1 MSQPIPKVQKALVLQ
16 GGGALGAYE
25 AGVFKTLY
33 NRFIK
38 PSNKSFDIVA
48 GVSIGAVNA
57 SILVNHVIHN
67 NNRWD
72 QSVETLD
79 SFWDSISSSPTI
91 YDPLSWPLYLLDNNP
106 ILKGWFAYQDFFR
119 KALEHYYNFFT
130 ESTKIMWQQEW
141 PYIPIWR
148 REDGPVINWSS
159 WKENWREELPYILSY
174 FLNWPDNYGPVASP
188 ETVRRYYS
196 WKHFL
201 LTGTPNVYTPFIS
214 QPDLRFFDMFSF
226 YFPYNPYSIL
236 YRVGNEPLVRTIKNY
251 WYPNA
256 PPIKTSLDAK
266 QPRLLLVSVDIQNGT
281 STTFDS
287 YEKGKDEDGDAICRT
302 VYGEDK
308 TKYTIEYPEGIGMEH
323 LDTSMAFHLRHKY
336 PELDVKKVG
345 EANSNSRPFWDGI
358 YLSNTPLREL
368 LQAYR
373 DYWVKVRKL
382 EDGIPKLQVFI
393 VDLFPTAE
401 KGTPEGFDEI
411 NDRQYD
417 ILFHDKTK
425 YDEKV
430 AHMVTDYVNIG
441 KRMSNLLDDAI
452 NTIKDADKKKA
463 LQKEYHEFLQSK
475 AKSMTRDGKERI
487 YDDLLKGHF
496 EVEVIRIERSEDH
509 NTDIYGKAFDFSRN
523 TIEKLK
529 EEGEKDTENILNNK
543 YPNLSW

>member
-1 MSQPIPKVQKALVLQ
+1 MSHTIPKEQKALVLQ

-33 NRFIK
+33 NRLIK

-72 QSVETLD
+72 RSVETLD
-79 SFWDSISSSPTI
+79 SFWNSVSSSPTM

-106 ILKGWFAYQDFFR
+106 MLNGWFAYQEFFR
-119 KALEHYYNFFT
+119 KALEQYYSFFT
-130 ESTKIMWQQEW
+130 ESTKIIWQQEW

-148 REDGPVINWSS
+148 REEGPIISWIS
-159 WKENWREELPYILSY
+159 WKEKWREELPYIIGY
-174 FLNWPDNYGPVASP
+174 FLNWPDNFGPVASS
-188 ETVRRYYS
+188 EAIRRYYS

-201 LTGTPNVYTPFIS
+201 LTGTPNVYTPFIA
-214 QPDLRFFDMFSF
+214 QTDLRFLDMFSL

-236 YRVGNEPLVRTIKNY
+236 YRVGNEPLIRTIKKY

-256 PPIKTSLDAK
+256 PPIKTSFD

-287 YEKGKDEDGDAICRT
+287 YEKGNDEDGDAICRT

-336 PELDVKKVG
+336 PELEVKKAG
-345 EANSNSRPFWDGI
+345 EAKSNPRPFWDGI

-368 LQAYR
+368 LQSYR

-393 VDLFPTAE
+393 ADLFPTAE
-401 KGTPEGFDEI
+401 KGKPEGFDEI

-430 AHMVTDYVNIG
+430 AHMVTDYVNMG
-441 KRMSNLLDDAI
+441 KRMSKFLEDAI
-452 NTIKDADKKKA
+452 NTIKDSDKKKA
-463 LQKEYHEFLQSK
+463 LQKEYEEFLHSK
-475 AKSMTRDGKERI
+475 AKSMTRDGKKRS

-529 EEGEKDTENILNNK
+529 QEGEKDTENILNNK